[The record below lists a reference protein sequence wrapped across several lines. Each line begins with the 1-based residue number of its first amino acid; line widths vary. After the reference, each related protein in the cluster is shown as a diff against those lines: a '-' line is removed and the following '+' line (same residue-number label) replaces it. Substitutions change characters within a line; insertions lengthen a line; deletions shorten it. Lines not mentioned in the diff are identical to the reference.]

1 MLIQV
6 WFLWVL
12 ALCGHLKANGI
23 SLLLKDPT
31 GFVPM
36 HLCGLWPVVA
46 PFKMATLCHWEFE
59 QQIKWLRSDLD
70 GRCGISLGSK
80 QLSSGHS
87 AMDCFQMER
96 GRWMS
101 SAGHPPLSCWPMYI
115 IYSLIVARHAHIHN
129 LHLLYFQI
137 FHISRLRVIIH
148 FSTTPVHRSFVVFV
162 WIFNVWRWRVHGC
175 SALNVVIR
183 WLVIEGNCSI
193 RLALICSAP
202 AFERCSVQN

>member
-1 MLIQV
+1 MESLCCWKTQR
-6 WFLWVL
+6 
-12 ALCGHLKANGI
+12 ALCRCICVAFGQSWPHSRWQHYVIENLNNKLNGSGLIWMGDVAFHLDQSSFPLVTAPWTVFRWNAEDEWAQRGI
-23 SLLLKDPT
+23 
-31 GFVPM
+31 
-36 HLCGLWPVVA
+36 HLFA
-46 PFKMATLCHWEFE
+46 
-59 QQIKWLRSDLD
+59 
-70 GRCGISLGSK
+70 
-80 QLSSGHS
+80 
-87 AMDCFQMER
+87 
-96 GRWMS
+96 
-101 SAGHPPLSCWPMYI
+101 CWPMYI
-115 IYSLIVARHAHIHN
+115 IYSLIVARHARIHN

-175 SALNVVIR
+175 STLNVVIR